1 MAGPG
6 ETWRRWQSR
15 RGRRSLHREVARVL
29 ARPDGRVA
37 VLGREQANPR
47 VVRLDPALSS
57 WVRHGR
63 LAGAGP
69 FDLLVDATGDAEA
82 AVERFRA
89 CFLHV
94 RRGGSYVVSGSA
106 AETVSAFLDE
116 LHESAGPAGSAES
129 AA

>member
-6 ETWRRWQSR
+6 ETWRRWQSWR
-15 RGRRSLHREVARVL
+15 ARRSLHREIAGVL

-37 VLGREQANPR
+37 LLGQEAASPGVLQ
-47 VVRLDPALSS
+47 VDPELSS

-82 AVERFRA
+82 AVEHFRA

-94 RRGGSYVVSGSA
+94 RRGGTYAVSGAA
-106 AETVSAFLDE
+106 AEKVSLFLAE
-116 LHESAGPAGSAES
+116 L
-129 AA
+129 